1 MRTLVLDQGYQPHR
15 IVSWQKGIALFFR
28 GKVDV
33 LEEYEDEVRT
43 VSSAYRLP
51 AVVRLRVPVPFRVQ
65 RIRFSRLNVL
75 RRDGFACQY
84 CGQEGGS
91 KDLTIDHVVPKA
103 RGGLTAW
110 ANVVTACR
118 PCNQRKGDRVLARS
132 GLTWPSDRRRP
143 RGCRRARGARSCR
156 ALRPSG
162 AAGVWSP
169 HRSGSVTAPR
179 AARIRACPGNS

>member
-15 IVSWQKGIALFFR
+15 IVSWQKGIALLFR

-33 LEEYEDEVRT
+33 LEEYEAEIRSVD
-43 VSSAYRLP
+43 SAFRLP

-65 RIRFSRLNVL
+65 RIRFSRVNVL

-84 CGQEGGS
+84 CGLEGGS

-118 PCNQRKGDRVLARS
+118 ACNQRKGDRLLARS
-132 GLTWPSDRRRP
+132 GLTLGKRP
-143 RGCRRARGARSCR
+143 IVPTW
-156 ALRPSG
+156 LP
-162 AAGVWSP
+162 AGPGREELQSAPAVWS
-169 HRSGSVTAPR
+169 SWGVTA
-179 AARIRACPGNS
+179 ALPG